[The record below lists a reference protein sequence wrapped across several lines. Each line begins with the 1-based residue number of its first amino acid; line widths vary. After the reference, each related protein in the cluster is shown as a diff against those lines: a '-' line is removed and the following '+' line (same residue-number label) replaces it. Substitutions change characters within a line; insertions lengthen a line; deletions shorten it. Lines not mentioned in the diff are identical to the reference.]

1 VAFLA
6 SAGLGRRIV
15 ELQPK
20 DTFFSQGDAANTVFY
35 LQKGRAKLTVVSQ
48 NGKEATITLFTEGDF
63 VGEESLAQIP
73 GLRLATASAVNACV
87 ALKITR
93 DEMARVMHDEPAF
106 ADLFFKFLLA
116 RSMRTQADLVD
127 QLFNSSEKRLARILL
142 LMAEFGK
149 PGERDTFIPPIS
161 QETLAGMIGT
171 TRSRVSFF
179 MNRFRKLG
187 FINYDGRIQ
196 VNKSL
201 LNVVLLDQFPG
212 HNAQKPA
219 IPRLEAILEPVLPV
233 VETILKPVRPL
244 VRTILK
250 PVIPIVGA
258 IKRKL
263 APKEPEA

>member
-1 VAFLA
+1 MDIINIPTFDSATFLA
-6 SAGLGRRIV
+6 NAGLGRKVV
-15 ELQPK
+15 EVEPK
-20 DTFFSQGDAANTVFY
+20 ENFFAQGDSADAVFY
-35 LQKGRAKLTVVSQ
+35 LQKGRAKLSVVSEK
-48 NGKEATITLFTEGDF
+48 GKEATITFLSPGDF
-63 VGEESLAQIP
+63 VGEESIASIP
-73 GLRLATASAVNACV
+73 GLRLATASAVNSCT

-106 ADLFFKFLLA
+106 ADLFVKFLLT

-149 PGERDTFIPPIS
+149 PGERDTFIPPVS
-161 QETLAGMIGT
+161 QETLAEMIGT

-187 FINYDGRIQ
+187 FIRYNGRIQ

-212 HNAQKPA
+212 HNAQKP
-219 IPRLEAILEPVLPV
+219 RLLVTKTTLVPV
-233 VETILKPVRPL
+233 VPKARAVSKRVLSIDVAKHKRS
-244 VRTILK
+244 
-250 PVIPIVGA
+250 VG
-258 IKRKL
+258 
-263 APKEPEA
+263 